1 MPANSTHS
9 ATLASPFK
17 TSFNFDYLRQVIL
30 REVTE
35 GPVPIVEMMVD
46 GSIMGAVTGMDYP
59 FDQMTELSDL
69 FSSGQFTMEEAL
81 EKYFQFVDL
90 ATTFSKNVGYDSVL
104 GFASVPMPRSQSVYS
119 EENTGSTARP
129 WQNEHSGMI
138 TDRAAFD
145 AFPWPDAD
153 QISIE
158 SMDYMKEFLQPGM
171 KIHVMYMGI
180 FEDLRDLMGFETLMY
195 ASIDNPELVADI
207 IDKLAYLAEAAIDK
221 AAEHPDVGMI
231 MYADDMGFKTS
242 TMLSPDFFR
251 EYVMP
256 GQKRCVEAA
265 HKHGKPF
272 ILHSCGQIDEL
283 MEDLIED
290 VGIDGLHSFEDVI
303 EPVESV
309 YQRYGDRISII
320 GGVDVGLLA
329 AGSTREVR
337 DRVRDILDVCGKNGG
352 FALGSG
358 NSVPN
363 YAKVENYYAMIDE
376 TRKWNQEHGR
386 YF

>member
-1 MPANSTHS
+1 MSVDSPNSMPLEN
-9 ATLASPFK
+9 PFK
-17 TSFNFDYLRQVIL
+17 TTFDFDYLRQVIL

-46 GSIMGAVTGMDYP
+46 GSIMGQVTGMDYP

-69 FSSGQFTMEEAL
+69 FSSGQFTLEEAL

-90 ATTFSKNVGYDSVL
+90 ATTFSKQVGYDSVL
-104 GFASVPMPRSQSVYS
+104 GFVSVPMPRSESVYS
-119 EENTGSTARP
+119 DENTSSNARP

-138 TDRAAFD
+138 TDRAAFE

-180 FEDLRDLMGFETLMY
+180 FEDLRDLMGYETLMY

-207 IDKLAYLAEAAIDK
+207 LDKLAYLAEAAIDK
-221 AAEHPDVGMI
+221 TAAHPDVGMI
-231 MYADDMGFKTS
+231 MYADDMGFRTS

-256 GQKRCVEAA
+256 GQKRCVEAT

-309 YQRYGDRISII
+309 YERYGDRISII

-329 AGSTREVR
+329 SASPQEVR
-337 DRVRDILDVCGKNGG
+337 VRVRDILDVCGMNGG

-363 YAKVENYYAMIDE
+363 YAKIENYYAMIDE
-376 TRKWNQEHGR
+376 TKKWNEEHGR